1 MNNTNA
7 LSRLLEIHMKNHK
20 IKMSKTMDDI
30 MVCQW
35 WNVNCLKYTY
45 FQEIEINFSETNSKV
60 CACSVENH
68 NIFQLK
74 KS

>member
-30 MVCQW
+30 MVW
-35 WNVNCLKYTY
+35 IIVLLASVAVLSGLKVW
-45 FQEIEINFSETNSKV
+45 QASNRAK
-60 CACSVENH
+60 
-68 NIFQLK
+68 
-74 KS
+74 